1 MYCPQCGHQ
10 TDGGKFCE
18 KCGSP
23 LPQQTG
29 ESQISGQA
37 AQAGAAAKQASM
49 QFVSFVLRIL
59 KRPYQECKTT
69 GGEQL
74 VRSIITMI
82 LFSLLTPLMF
92 YILLSSGSSTV
103 SFTEIVIKPAFY
115 FALFIFFL
123 HGLIFLALKA
133 AGLPVSFKDSISRF
147 GAFLIPFTAILLLA
161 LLLFLLH
168 TDMCFTILA
177 VGLLGAFFAVPPA
190 MLCSYQHS
198 YTGKVDIVYST
209 IVIYLMICVTI
220 QLTIEHYTKALFNSL
235 FF

>member
-23 LPQQTG
+23 LPGQ
-29 ESQISGQA
+29 SGQQ
-37 AQAGAAAKQASM
+37 QAVQTGAAAKQAAK
-49 QFVSFVLRIL
+49 QFGSFVVAVL

-74 VRSIITMI
+74 ISAIITLV

-92 YILLSSGSSTV
+92 YILFSDGPGSV
-103 SFTEIVIKPAFY
+103 SFTAIFLEPTIY
-115 FALFIFFL
+115 FALFLFFL
-123 HGLIFLALKA
+123 HALIFFALKI
-133 AGLPVSFKDSISRF
+133 AGNHVSFKDSFSRF
-147 GAFLIPFTAILLLA
+147 GAFLIPFTAILVLA

-168 TDMCFTILA
+168 TNICFTILA
-177 VGLLGAFFAVPPA
+177 VGLIGAFFAIPPV
-190 MLCSYQHS
+190 MLISYQHS
-198 YTGKVDIVYST
+198 YKGKVDVIYST
-209 IVIYLMICVTI
+209 IVIYLITCVTF
-220 QLTIEHYTKALFNSL
+220 QLMIEHYMKEIFRYI